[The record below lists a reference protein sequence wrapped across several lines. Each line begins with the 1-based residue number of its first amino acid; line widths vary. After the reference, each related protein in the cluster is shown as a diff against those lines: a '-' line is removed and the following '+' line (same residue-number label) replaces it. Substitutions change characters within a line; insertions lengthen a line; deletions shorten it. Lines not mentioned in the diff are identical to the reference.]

1 MVTMD
6 GFTDLLDPPMYVV
19 TVNAAGKRAG
29 CLVGFASQSSLEP
42 VRFVVWLS
50 KANNTYRVAREAR
63 FLGVH
68 LLRPEQHELA
78 ELFGDETGDRID
90 KFARAR
96 WQPRGEDVPVLDD
109 VCAWFIGRVEEHA
122 DWGDHV
128 GFCLTPIQGGSAGEL
143 VRGSLLTL
151 GDVTDLSPGHPAS

>member
-1 MVTMD
+1 MVVMD
-6 GFTDLLDPPMYVV
+6 GFTDLLNPPMYVV
-19 TVNAAGKRAG
+19 TANASGQQAG

-50 KANNTYRVAREAR
+50 KANHTYRVAREAR

-68 LLRPEQHELA
+68 LLRREQHELA
-78 ELFGDETGDRID
+78 ELFGGQTGDRID

-109 VCAWFIGRVEEHA
+109 ACAWFIGRVEERA

-128 GFCLTPIQGGSAGEL
+128 GFCLTPVEGGAGEPL
-143 VRGSLLTL
+143 ARRSVLTL